1 MKRVFVS
8 GSQSHRTRG
17 LKTCLAALLLLALFV
32 PSAWSQL
39 NWEGQTGALVTP
51 FAYTSPSKTDGVGHP
66 QISFHYLN
74 TGPVIGNDFQLSGT
88 IGLFKIVEV
97 GYTRALSSEGSDTN
111 PEAPLSSLFTGGF
124 NIFHG
129 KVNLVPENAGK
140 NNFIPAISVG
150 FVARTQVQ
158 RVYGTT
164 TTPKTNQNDGDIY
177 LVGTKTI
184 TQVKG
189 LPIVLNAGVK
199 GTNAVIMGIAGNAG
213 DVNGNSAWV
222 ARAFGAVGFVLPG
235 PAKSKLVVG
244 SEAAQQ
250 PHYLYKVPGPTI
262 PTTLTYF
269 LRVLP
274 PGKIPINFD
283 LGVVQAAGNIADG
296 VDLKARHQ
304 VGMGISYRF

>member
-1 MKRVFVS
+1 MNRLFSS
-8 GSQSHRTRG
+8 GSQPHRPRI
-17 LKTCLAALLLLALFV
+17 LETCLAALLLLALFV

-51 FAYTSPSKTDGVGHP
+51 FAYTSPSKATGVGHP

-74 TGPVIGNDFQLSGT
+74 TGEVIGNDFQISGT

-97 GYTRALSSEGSDTN
+97 GYTRALSSEGSDTTFS
-111 PEAPLSSLFTGGF
+111 PLFTGGF

-158 RVYGTT
+158 RVYGAT
-164 TTPKTNQNDGDIY
+164 TTPKTSQNNGDIY

-199 GTNAVIMGIAGNAG
+199 GTNAIIMGIAGNAG

-250 PHYLYKVPGPTI
+250 PKYLYKVPGPTI

-283 LGVVQAAGNIADG
+283 LGVVQAAGNIANG
-296 VDLKARHQ
+296 INLKARHQ

>member
-1 MKRVFVS
+1 MNRVFVS
-8 GSQSHRTRG
+8 GSQSHRRRG

-32 PSAWSQL
+32 PRAWSQL

-51 FAYTSPSKTDGVGHP
+51 FAYTSPSKADGVGHP

-74 TGPVIGNDFQLSGT
+74 TGPVIGNDFQISGT

-97 GYTRALSSEGSDTN
+97 GYTRALSSEGSDPN
-111 PEAPLSSLFTGGF
+111 FSPLFTGGF

-129 KVNLVPENAGK
+129 KVNLVPENAAK
-140 NNFIPAISVG
+140 TKFIPAISVG

-158 RVYGTT
+158 RVYGAT
-164 TTPKTNQNDGDIY
+164 TTPKTSQNNGDIY

-213 DVNGNSAWV
+213 DVNGNATWV

-235 PAKSKLVVG
+235 PAKSKLIVG

-250 PHYLYKVPGPTI
+250 PKYLYKLPGPTI
-262 PTTLTYF
+262 ATTLTYF
-269 LRVLP
+269 VRVLP

-283 LGVVQAAGNIADG
+283 LGVAQAAGNIANG
-296 VDLKARHQ
+296 VNLKARHQ
-304 VGMGISYRF
+304 VGIGISYRF

>member
-1 MKRVFVS
+1 M
-8 GSQSHRTRG
+8 
-17 LKTCLAALLLLALFV
+17 CLAVLLLLALFV

-51 FAYTSPSKTDGVGHP
+51 FAYTSPSKADGVGHP

-74 TGPVIGNDFQLSGT
+74 TGPVIGNDFQISGT

-97 GYTRALSSEGSDTN
+97 GYTRALSSEGSDPTFS
-111 PEAPLSSLFTGGF
+111 PLFTGGF

-129 KVNLVPENAGK
+129 KVNFVPENAGK
-140 NNFIPAISVG
+140 NNFIPAISIG

-158 RVYGTT
+158 RVYGAV
-164 TTPKTNQNDGDIY
+164 TTPKTSQNNGDIY

-184 TQVKG
+184 TQVKS

-213 DVNGNSAWV
+213 DVNGNATWV

-235 PAKSKLVVG
+235 PGKSKLVVG

-250 PHYLYKVPGPTI
+250 PKYLYKVPGPTI

-283 LGVVQAAGNIADG
+283 LGVAQAAGNIANG
-296 VDLKARHQ
+296 VNLKARHQ
-304 VGMGISYRF
+304 VGIGISYRF

>member
-1 MKRVFVS
+1 MNRLFVS
-8 GSQSHRTRG
+8 GSQPHR
-17 LKTCLAALLLLALFV
+17 LKILEAFSATLLLLALFV

-51 FAYTSPSKTDGVGHP
+51 FAYTSPSEAKSVGHP

-74 TGPVIGNDFQLSGT
+74 TGEVIGNDFQISAT

-97 GYTRALSSEGSDTN
+97 GYTRALSSEGSDPN
-111 PEAPLSSLFTGGF
+111 FSPLFAGGF

-140 NNFIPAISVG
+140 TKFIPAISVG
-150 FVARTQVQ
+150 FVARTQVP
-158 RVYGTT
+158 RVYGDT
-164 TTPKTNQNDGDIY
+164 TTPKTSVNDGDIY

-184 TQVKG
+184 TQVKD

-199 GTNAVIMGIAGNAG
+199 GTDAVIMAIAGNAG
-213 DVNGNSAWV
+213 DVNGNATWV

-244 SEAAQQ
+244 SEAA
-250 PHYLYKVPGPTI
+250 
-262 PTTLTYF
+262 
-269 LRVLP
+269 
-274 PGKIPINFD
+274 
-283 LGVVQAAGNIADG
+283 
-296 VDLKARHQ
+296 
-304 VGMGISYRF
+304 